1 MNSKISSIS
10 RNIIG
15 VMVVTAIKIITRT
28 MVVILVGM
36 IRVLVGIVS

>member
-10 RNIIG
+10 RNNRSNSRDG
-15 VMVVTAIKIITRT
+15 YKKIITRT

>member
-10 RNIIG
+10 RNHRSNSSDG
-15 VMVVTAIKIITRT
+15 YTKIITRA
-28 MVVILVGM
+28 MVVILVRM

>member
-10 RNIIG
+10 RNNRSNSSDGYKTII
-15 VMVVTAIKIITRT
+15 RR

>member
-1 MNSKISSIS
+1 MNNRISSIS
-10 RNIIG
+10 RNNRSNRSDG
-15 VMVVTAIKIITRT
+15 YKNNTKK